1 MQTQILRKEQEAMNH
16 FYLIVLF
23 SLLLNPLYAEDVAS
37 LAKELNLY
45 GGTKAKIQWERVFS
59 SERHLLRYG
68 LEKLPPETRQE
79 LKAYLIKHAADSKQP
94 IVPGL

>member
-1 MQTQILRKEQEAMNH
+1 LKSL
-16 FYLIVLF
+16 YLVFLF
-23 SLLLNPLYAEDVAS
+23 FFTTSIYARDIAH

-59 SERHLLRYG
+59 SQRHLVKYG
-68 LEKLPPETRQE
+68 LDQLPLKKREE
-79 LKAYLIKHAADSKQP
+79 LKKYLLKHAADSKQP